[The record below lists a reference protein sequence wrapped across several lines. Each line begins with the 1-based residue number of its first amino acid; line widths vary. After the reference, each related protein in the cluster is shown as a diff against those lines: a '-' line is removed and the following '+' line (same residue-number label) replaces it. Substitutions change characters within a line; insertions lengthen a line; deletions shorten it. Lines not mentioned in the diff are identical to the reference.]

1 LYYNNIQKPIIQDD
15 PTQNIMLFSL
25 SISDRIQSLAV
36 FFYFRISWRQN
47 VGETLDRYP
56 ATS

>member
-36 FFYFRISWRQN
+36 FFFILGFLG
-47 VGETLDRYP
+47 VKMLEKP
-56 ATS
+56 